1 MAKLYG
7 IGGFATGKKGD
18 TVFAVRNGVQ
28 IIRQYNPDIKDPDT
42 ASQREVRAKFK
53 LMSQLAD
60 TYSPLLLF
68 RRKKMVSPR
77 NQFIKKNFPLAY
89 YESDTAHLMV
99 QYLQL
104 SDGFR
109 FCPHFEVDRSDG
121 EQINV
126 RLLENAVGYLS
137 GVCYSAVTVAQN
149 GNIEVLDSI
158 LVTDAGVQGQ
168 FNGVLQYSDS
178 AIDVYAVGIYNLNV
192 NRLYARYGEIEGNA
206 ASFLAELMANH
217 PSFLSRSAFSITR
230 GCCLDVGQ
238 NTATS
243 EQESGVRVTVVA
255 PPGSYVSGA
264 GVYQS
269 GDEVTIYCEM
279 PDGWEFDG
287 YYVNNVLVS
296 DDDYYTFIAVSN
308 ITVECRGH
316 EITSVQIVVNPN
328 NALWGSVSG
337 GGSFEIGDSCTLVAT
352 PNSGYHFRGW
362 YDVWT
367 GNESTSHRIST
378 DNPYTFVVQDGMF
391 VIGVFDMVVSIS
403 VNVAGRGNISG
414 GGNFLPG
421 ETCQLNAFPNT
432 GYRFRGWYDQWTGT
446 SETSHLLSYDVPYSF
461 QVYEPAS
468 IVGSFS
474 ATQGSG
480 YLIEAD
486 FGENSEGEALDV
498 EGTGYYNSTQVAIME
513 CLFDDGEYRFGG
525 WFDDPSKYE
534 EQDALSMNPRY
545 SFKPAY
551 SPSGNLRLYYIL
563 WNL

>member
-28 IIRQYNPDIKDPDT
+28 IIRQYNPEIKDPDT

-53 LMSQLAD
+53 LLSQLAE

-89 YESDTAHLMV
+89 YESDTANLMV

-121 EQINV
+121 ENINV

-149 GNIEVLDSI
+149 GAIEVLGSI

-168 FNGVLQYSDS
+168 FNGVLPYSAS
-178 AIDVYAVGIYNLNV
+178 AIDVYAVGIYNLDA

-217 PSFLSRSAFSITR
+217 PSFLSRSAFSLTR
-230 GCCLDVGQ
+230 GCYLNVGQ

-243 EQESGVRVTVVA
+243 EQDSGIRVTVVA
-255 PPGSYVSGA
+255 PPGSYTSGA

-279 PDGWEFDG
+279 PEGWEFDG

-296 DDDYYTFIAVSN
+296 DDDYYTFTAVSN
-308 ITVECRGH
+308 VTVECRGH
-316 EITSVQIVVNPN
+316 ETTEYQVTGYPNDARLGSVTGSGTYPVGATCTLTATPAAGAVFKGWYDIWTGQEATSHRVSTDNPFSFVVPAYTQLIAVFEAQTMYSVNVYSTDEDM
-328 NALWGSVSG
+328 GTVSG
-337 GGSFEIGDSCTLVAT
+337 GGTFAAGSTVTVKAF
-352 PNSGYHFRGW
+352 PNEDYEFGEWQDGE
-362 YDVWT
+362 
-367 GNESTSHRIST
+367 ESWVSD
-378 DNPYTFVVQDGMF
+378 DNPYSFVLEGDVDLYA
-391 VIGVFDMVVSIS
+391 VF
-403 VNVAGRGNISG
+403 
-414 GGNFLPG
+414 
-421 ETCQLNAFPNT
+421 
-432 GYRFRGWYDQWTGT
+432 Y
-446 SETSHLLSYDVPYSF
+446 
-461 QVYEPAS
+461 
-468 IVGSFS
+468 
-474 ATQGSG
+474 
-480 YLIEAD
+480 
-486 FGENSEGEALDV
+486 
-498 EGTGYYNSTQVAIME
+498 
-513 CLFDDGEYRFGG
+513 
-525 WFDDPSKYE
+525 
-534 EQDALSMNPRY
+534 
-545 SFKPAY
+545 
-551 SPSGNLRLYYIL
+551 
-563 WNL
+563 